1 MKQFQ
6 RFKFSDWWDT
16 TEDGELKPIT
26 KADDPTAYQTHST
39 YLYQARINELLSK
52 YQDDKSSIPFF
63 MFLAM
68 QLPHTP
74 FNGAN
79 VPDEYRDKYNSDAFL
94 DSERYQQLS
103 TYDIS
108 SSRAMSDHLG
118 VRENQY
124 SKS

>member
-1 MKQFQ
+1 
-6 RFKFSDWWDT
+6 
-16 TEDGELKPIT
+16 
-26 KADDPTAYQTHST
+26 
-39 YLYQARINELLSK
+39 
-52 YQDDKSSIPFF
+52 

-118 VRENQY
+118 VRENQ
-124 SKS
+124 